1 MTGPVSS
8 RDLSPVPESACKQY
22 ALVFS
27 AAKQC
32 HVALASFRSGRLT
45 SSAPLFAAS
54 SFV

>member
-8 RDLSPVPESACKQY
+8 RDLAPVPESACKQY
-22 ALVFS
+22 TLVFS
-27 AAKQC
+27 AAKQR
-32 HVALASFRSGRLT
+32 HATPESLRSGRLT